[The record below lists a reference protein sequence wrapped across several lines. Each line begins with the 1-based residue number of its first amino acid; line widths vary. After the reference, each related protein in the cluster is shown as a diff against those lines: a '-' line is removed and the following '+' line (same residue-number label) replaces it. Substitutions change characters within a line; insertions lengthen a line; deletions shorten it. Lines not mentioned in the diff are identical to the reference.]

1 MKQTMMN
8 TAAGVLVAVLLGGAG
23 LAWAQNLDPHTRAGM
38 QTDADNADG
47 CR

>member
-8 TAAGVLVAVLLGGAG
+8 TAAGVLAAVLLGGAG